1 MPQQAPQ
8 IKPIPRIWAVFAF
21 ILFVMLAFN
30 YFYSQKTP
38 AEPVYEITY
47 TRFKALLNESQ
58 IESIVLRGLDAQGE
72 LLTPVAIGPDSEYG
86 KRFQTRLPDM
96 DDETLLPALEEK
108 QVDIKVL
115 PSDGQASLLIF
126 VHN

>member
-1 MPQQAPQ
+1 M
-8 IKPIPRIWAVFAF
+8 RD
-21 ILFVMLAFN
+21 
-30 YFYSQKTP
+30 
-38 AEPVYEITY
+38 
-47 TRFKALLNESQ
+47 RALPL
-58 IESIVLRGLDAQGE
+58 
-72 LLTPVAIGPDSEYG
+72 PKSE
-86 KRFQTRLPDM
+86 RVQTRLPDM